1 MKQLKKY
8 SGLALMMAALTIA
21 ACNNEKP
28 AENTDSPVD
37 NTTTE
42 PDMNV
47 PAAIPYSIVNQYPHD
62 GKAFTEGLEYR
73 DGVLYESVGQYG
85 KSDIRKVELATG
97 KVLQTTKMEDRYFG
111 EGLTI
116 LNGKIYQLTYKEG
129 KGMVYGLTSMK
140 QEAIFAFPAQ
150 EGWGLTNNGTH
161 LIFSDGSNKIY
172 FMDPATQNIV
182 KQLSVNDER
191 GPVYRINELELINGY
206 IYANIWQA
214 DVIVKI
220 DTITGRVAGR
230 ADMSSIRQQGGI
242 PPNINNENMPETMNG
257 IAYDA
262 TGNRIFVTGKN
273 WPKIFEVKLDN

>member
-8 SGLALMMAALTIA
+8 SSIAILAAILAIT
-21 ACNNEKP
+21 ACNNEKT
-28 AENTDSPVD
+28 AESTD
-37 NTTTE
+37 NAATNAAAE

-47 PAAIPYSIVNQYPHD
+47 PAAISYNIVNQFPHD
-62 GKAFTEGLEYR
+62 PKAFTEGLEYR

-97 KVLQTTKMEDRYFG
+97 KILQSTKMEDRYFG

-129 KGMVYGLTSMK
+129 KGIVYNLATMK
-140 QEAIFAFPAQ
+140 QESIFSFPAQ

-161 LIFSDGSNKIY
+161 LIFSDGSNKVY
-172 FMDPATQNIV
+172 FMDPATQAIV
-182 KQLSVNDER
+182 KQLTVNDER
-191 GPVYRINELELINGY
+191 GPVYRINELELINGF

-220 DTITGRVAGR
+220 DTTTGRVAGR
-230 ADMSSIRQQGGI
+230 VDMNTIREQGGI
-242 PPNINNENMPETMNG
+242 PPNMNNEEMPETMNG
-257 IAYDA
+257 IAFDA
-262 TGNRIFVTGKN
+262 KGNRIFITGKN
-273 WPKIFEVKLDN
+273 WPKIFEVQLDN

>member
-1 MKQLKKY
+1 MIQLKKF
-8 SGLALMMAALTIA
+8 SGIAILAATLAIT

-28 AENTDSPVD
+28 AESTENTSA
-37 NTTTE
+37 TTTE

-47 PAAIPYSIVNQYPHD
+47 PAAISYNIVNQYPHD
-62 GKAFTEGLEYR
+62 PKAFTEGLEYR

-85 KSDIRKVELATG
+85 ESDIRKVELATG
-97 KVLQTTKMEDRYFG
+97 KILQSTKMEDRYFG

-129 KGMVYGLTSMK
+129 KGMVYNLGTMK
-140 QEAIFAFPAQ
+140 QESMFSFPAQ

-172 FMDPATQNIV
+172 FMDPANQSIV
-182 KQLSVNDER
+182 KQLTVNDER
-191 GPVYRINELELINGY
+191 GPVYRINELELINGF

-220 DTITGRVAGR
+220 DTTTGRVAGR
-230 ADMSSIRQQGGI
+230 VDMNTIREQGGI
-242 PPNINNENMPETMNG
+242 PPNMNNEEMPETMNG
-257 IAYDA
+257 IAFDA
-262 TGNRIFVTGKN
+262 KGNRIFVTGKN

>member
-8 SGLALMMAALTIA
+8 SSIAILAATLAIT
-21 ACNNEKP
+21 ACNNEKT
-28 AENTDSPVD
+28 AESTD
-37 NTTTE
+37 NAATNAAAE

-47 PAAIPYSIVNQYPHD
+47 PAAISYNIVNQFPHD
-62 GKAFTEGLEYR
+62 PKAFTEGLEYR

-97 KVLQTTKMEDRYFG
+97 KILQSTKMEDRYFG

-129 KGMVYGLTSMK
+129 KGIVYNLATMK
-140 QEAIFAFPAQ
+140 QESIFSFPAQ

-161 LIFSDGSNKIY
+161 LIFSDGSNKVY
-172 FMDPATQNIV
+172 FMDPATQAIV
-182 KQLSVNDER
+182 KQLTVNDER
-191 GPVYRINELELINGY
+191 GPVYRINELELINGF

-220 DTITGRVAGR
+220 DTTTGRVAGR
-230 ADMSSIRQQGGI
+230 VDMNTIREQGGI
-242 PPNINNENMPETMNG
+242 PPNMNNEEMPETMNG
-257 IAYDA
+257 IAFDA
-262 TGNRIFVTGKN
+262 KGNRIFITGKN
-273 WPKIFEVKLDN
+273 WPKIFEVQLDN

>member
-1 MKQLKKY
+1 MTQLKKF
-8 SGLALMMAALTIA
+8 SGIAMLAATLAIT

-28 AENTDSPVD
+28 AENAENSSA
-37 NTTTE
+37 TTTE

-47 PAAIPYSIVNQYPHD
+47 PAAISYNIVNQYPHD
-62 GKAFTEGLEYR
+62 PKAFTEGLEYR

-85 KSDIRKVELATG
+85 ESDIRKVDLATG
-97 KVLQTTKMEDRYFG
+97 KILQSTKMEDRYFG

-129 KGMVYGLTSMK
+129 KGMVYNLGTMK
-140 QEAIFAFPAQ
+140 QESMFSFPAQ

-172 FMDPATQNIV
+172 FMDPTNQSIV
-182 KQLSVNDER
+182 KQLTVNDER
-191 GPVYRINELELINGY
+191 GPVYRINELELINGF

-220 DTITGRVAGR
+220 DTTTGRVAGR
-230 ADMSSIRQQGGI
+230 VDMNTIREQGGI
-242 PPNINNENMPETMNG
+242 PPNMNNEEMPETMNG
-257 IAYDA
+257 IAFDA
-262 TGNRIFVTGKN
+262 KGNRIFVTGKN